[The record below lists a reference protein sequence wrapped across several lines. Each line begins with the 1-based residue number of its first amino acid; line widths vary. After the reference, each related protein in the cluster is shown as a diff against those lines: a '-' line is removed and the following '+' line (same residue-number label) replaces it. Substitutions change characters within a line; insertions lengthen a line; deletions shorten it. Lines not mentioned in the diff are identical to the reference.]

1 MSHRPR
7 MLMTPNGG
15 PPALQA
21 AAPLNDYQITA
32 LMAALIA
39 AHGPEPGSQQERD
52 TFASRAVIRAID
64 LLGHAAYQQGRGT
77 IASTIQRALAT
88 GQQAALA
95 ALEAEEARQRGESG
109 EGTEPP
115 PPPASGLVDEH
126 GNPQTEA
133 PEAP

>member
-1 MSHRPR
+1 MSKRPR

-15 PPALQA
+15 PPALQV

-32 LMAALIA
+32 LMASIIA
-39 AHGPEPGSQQERD
+39 AHGPEPGTQQERD
-52 TFASRAVIRAID
+52 TFASRAVIRAMD

-88 GQQAALA
+88 GQQAALK
-95 ALEAEEARQRGESG
+95 ALEDEEARQRGEAG

-115 PPPASGLVDEH
+115 QAPASGLVDEH
-126 GNPQTEA
+126 GNPPAAES
-133 PEAP
+133 EG